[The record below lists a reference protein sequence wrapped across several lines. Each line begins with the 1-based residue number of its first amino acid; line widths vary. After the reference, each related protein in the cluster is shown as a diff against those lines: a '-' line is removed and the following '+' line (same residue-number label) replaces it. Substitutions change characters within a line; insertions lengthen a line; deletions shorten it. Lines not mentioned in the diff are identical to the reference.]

1 MEQEM
6 NELRP
11 MNEASGT
18 IPAGVEKEYKPRKQ
32 ELLREHEI
40 RLRFLSVG
48 CVVSV
53 GCREIPFRDVN
64 EAMVEINKYV
74 SNPYEQGKRWREIFN
89 SEE

>member
-6 NELRP
+6 DEQ
-11 MNEASGT
+11 GT
-18 IPAGVEKEYKPRKQ
+18 INGKEKLSEYKPRKQ
-32 ELLREHEI
+32 ELLREYEI

-53 GCREIPFRDVN
+53 GCKEIPFRDVN

-74 SNPYEQGKRWREIFN
+74 SNPYEQGKRWREIFD